1 MALNLTVNPS
11 NPPLGKT
18 VDIKF
23 LIPYLCPNASL
34 SLIVFGFFFFVV
46 VIDARACAIVAQLV
60 L

>member
-34 SLIVFGFFFFVV
+34 SLIVLGFFFV